1 MPPLRGGGELFL
13 IASMAK
19 AKTTTAKKKSPYIF
33 KVFRGQVISS
43 DFFARHW
50 LPILIFIIVIMVYI
64 TTKFTYRTNIE
75 KIEALQ
81 KQLEIVQNES
91 SRERSLFMSR
101 IRETSMQHMVDSL
114 HLNLRV
120 QPQPPFTVK
129 K

>member
-1 MPPLRGGGELFL
+1 
-13 IASMAK
+13 MAK
-19 AKTTTAKKKSPYIF
+19 DKTDKTKKKSPYF
-33 KVFRGQVISS
+33 MRVFRGQVISS

-101 IRETSMQHMVDSL
+101 IRETSMQQMVDSL

-120 QPQPPFTVK
+120 QPQPPFTVRK
-129 K
+129 

>member
-1 MPPLRGGGELFL
+1 
-13 IASMAK
+13 MAK
-19 AKTTTAKKKSPYIF
+19 DKKDKTKKKSPYIF
-33 KVFRGQVISS
+33 RVFRGQVVSS

-50 LPILIFIIVIMVYI
+50 LPILIFIIVVMVYI

-101 IRETSMQHMVDSL
+101 IRETSMQQMVDSL

-120 QPQPPFTVK
+120 QPQPPFTVRK
-129 K
+129 

>member
-1 MPPLRGGGELFL
+1 
-13 IASMAK
+13 MAK
-19 AKTTTAKKKSPYIF
+19 DKTDKTKKKSPYIF
-33 KVFRGQVISS
+33 RVFRGQVISS

-50 LPILIFIIVIMVYI
+50 LPILIFIIVMMVYI
-64 TTKFTYRTNIE
+64 TTKFTYHTNIE

-101 IRETSMQHMVDSL
+101 IRETSMQQMVDSL

-120 QPQPPFTVK
+120 QPQPPFTVHK
-129 K
+129 

>member
-1 MPPLRGGGELFL
+1 
-13 IASMAK
+13 MAK
-19 AKTTTAKKKSPYIF
+19 DKKDKTKKKSPYIF
-33 KVFRGQVISS
+33 RVFRGQVISS

-50 LPILIFIIVIMVYI
+50 LPILIFIIVMMVYI

-101 IRETSMQHMVDSL
+101 IRETSMQQMVDSL

-120 QPQPPFTVK
+120 QPQPPFTVHK
-129 K
+129 

>member
-1 MPPLRGGGELFL
+1 
-13 IASMAK
+13 MAK
-19 AKTTTAKKKSPYIF
+19 DKKDKPKRKSPYIF
-33 KVFRGQVISS
+33 RVFRGEVISS

-50 LPILIFIIVIMVYI
+50 LPILIFMVVVMVYI

-101 IRETSMQHMVDSL
+101 IRETSMQQMVDSL
-114 HLNLRV
+114 HLDLRV
-120 QPQPPFTVK
+120 QPQPPFTVRK
-129 K
+129 

>member
-1 MPPLRGGGELFL
+1 
-13 IASMAK
+13 MAK

-50 LPILIFIIVIMVYI
+50 LPILIFVIVIMVYI

>member
-1 MPPLRGGGELFL
+1 M
-13 IASMAK
+13 SKKTAK
-19 AKTTTAKKKSPYIF
+19 PDNKKKKSAFISRI
-33 KVFRGQVISS
+33 FRGELISS

-101 IRETSMQHMVDSL
+101 IRETSMQQMVDSL

-120 QPQPPFTVK
+120 QTQPPFVLK
-129 K
+129 RQ

>member
-1 MPPLRGGGELFL
+1 MSETIISQTVNR
-13 IASMAK
+13 K
-19 AKTTTAKKKSPYIF
+19 KTDLPSGMSKKTVKTDKKKRSSFIF
-33 KVFRGQVISS
+33 RIFRGQVISS

-50 LPILIFIIVIMVYI
+50 LPTLIFIIVIMVYI

-91 SRERSLFMSR
+91 SRR
-101 IRETSMQHMVDSL
+101 IRETSMQQMVDSL

-120 QPQPPFTVK
+120 QPQPPYVLK
-129 K
+129 RQ

>member
-1 MPPLRGGGELFL
+1 
-13 IASMAK
+13 MAK
-19 AKTTTAKKKSPYIF
+19 DKTDKTTKKKSPYIF
-33 KVFRGQVISS
+33 RVFRGQVISS

-50 LPILIFIIVIMVYI
+50 LPILIFIIVMMVYI

-101 IRETSMQHMVDSL
+101 IRETSMQQMVDSL

-120 QPQPPFTVK
+120 QPQPPFTVRK
-129 K
+129 

>member
-1 MPPLRGGGELFL
+1 M
-13 IASMAK
+13 SK
-19 AKTTTAKKKSPYIF
+19 KTVKTDKKKRSSFIF
-33 KVFRGQVISS
+33 RIVRGQVISS

-50 LPILIFIIVIMVYI
+50 LPTLIFIIVIMVYI

-91 SRERSLFMSR
+91 SRERSQFMSR
-101 IRETSMQHMVDSL
+101 IRETSMQQMVDSL

-120 QPQPPFTVK
+120 QPQPPYVLK
-129 K
+129 RQ

>member
-1 MPPLRGGGELFL
+1 MD
-13 IASMAK
+13 K
-19 AKTTTAKKKSPYIF
+19 DKKDKTKKKSPYIF
-33 KVFRGQVISS
+33 RVFRGQVISS

-50 LPILIFIIVIMVYI
+50 LPILIFIIVMMVYI

-101 IRETSMQHMVDSL
+101 IRETSMQQMVDSL

-120 QPQPPFTVK
+120 QPQPPFTVHK
-129 K
+129 